1 MENKFKNIF
10 WGVILLVL
18 GVVLAL
24 KNFGVIHFSW
34 RALLQLWPVLLILWG
49 ISVLPAR
56 ASLKVLL
63 ALGVAVL
70 SIALVYYKSPQY
82 ENRPFWQWNN
92 DTEWNDENWTPEEQ
106 VLTEPWDSAVKIASF
121 KLDAGAGKFTI
132 DDTTGSMIYFHKS
145 GNLGPYTLES
155 YDDEEGRK
163 LHINMEGENISLGE
177 VKNEVRIMLNSEPV
191 WDVEINAGAAEMD
204 IDLTPFKV
212 RSFKMGS
219 GAASV
224 QLKLGASLDSTRVQ
238 IEMGAA
244 SLKIRVPKEAGC
256 QVKSESLLSSRKMEG
271 FDKIKS
277 GLYQTPGFD
286 KAGRKIIID
295 LKAAA
300 SDFKVERY

>member
-63 ALGVAVL
+63 ALGVAAL
-70 SIALVYYKSPQY
+70 SIALVYYKSPEY

-92 DTEWNDENWTPEEQ
+92 DKEWNEENWTPEEQ
-106 VLTEPWDSAVKIASF
+106 VLTEPWDSAVRNARF
-121 KLDAGAGKFTI
+121 KLDAGAGKFTLA
-132 DDTTGSMIYFHKS
+132 DTSRSMIYFHKS

-163 LHINMEGENISLGE
+163 LHINMEGDNIDLGE
-177 VKNEVRIMLNSEPV
+177 VKNEVRIKLNSEPV
-191 WDVEINAGAAEMD
+191 WDMEINAGAAEMD

-212 RSFKMGS
+212 RNFKLGS

-224 QLKLGASLDSTRVQ
+224 QLKLGASLDTTHVN

-244 SLKIRVPKEAGC
+244 SVKILVPKEAGC
-256 QVKSESLLSSRKMEG
+256 QVKSESLLSSRKMDG

-277 GLYQTPGFD
+277 GLYQTPGYD
-286 KAGRKIIID
+286 KANRKIIID
-295 LKAAA
+295 IKAAA

>member
-63 ALGVAVL
+63 ALGVAAL
-70 SIALVYYKSPQY
+70 SIALVYYKSPEY

-92 DTEWNDENWTPEEQ
+92 DKEWNDENWTPEEQ
-106 VLTEPWDSAVKIASF
+106 VLTEPWDSAVSHASF
-121 KLDAGAGKFTI
+121 KLDAGAGKFTLA
-132 DDTTGSMIYFHKS
+132 DTTRSMIYFHKS

-163 LHINMEGENISLGE
+163 LHINMEGDNINLGE
-177 VKNEVRIMLNSEPV
+177 VKNEVRIKLNSEPE
-191 WDVEINAGAAEMD
+191 WDMEINAGAAEMD
-204 IDLTPFKV
+204 MDLTPFKV
-212 RSFKMGS
+212 RNFKLGS

-224 QLKLGASLDSTRVQ
+224 QLKLGASLDTTHVN

-244 SLKIRVPKEAGC
+244 SVKILVPKEVGC
-256 QVKSESLLSSRKMEG
+256 QVKSESLLSSRKIDG

-286 KAGRKIIID
+286 KANRKIIID
-295 LKAAA
+295 IKAAA

>member
-24 KNFGVIHFSW
+24 KNFGLIHFSW

-63 ALGVAVL
+63 ALGVAAL
-70 SIALVYYKSPQY
+70 SIALVYYKSPEY

-92 DTEWNDENWTPEEQ
+92 DKEWNEENWTPEEQ
-106 VLTEPWDSAVKIASF
+106 VLTEPWDSAVRNARF
-121 KLDAGAGKFTI
+121 KLDAGAGKFTLA
-132 DDTTGSMIYFHKS
+132 DTTRSMIYFHKS

-163 LHINMEGENISLGE
+163 LHINMEGDNIDLGQ
-177 VKNEVRIMLNSEPV
+177 VKNEVRIKLNSEPV
-191 WDVEINAGAAEMD
+191 WDMEINAGAAEMD

-212 RSFKMGS
+212 KNFKLGS

-224 QLKLGASLDSTRVQ
+224 QLKLGASLDTTHVN

-244 SLKIRVPKEAGC
+244 SVKILVPKEAGC
-256 QVKSESLLSSRKMEG
+256 QVKSESLLSSRKMDG

-277 GLYQTPGFD
+277 GLYQTPGYD
-286 KAGRKIIID
+286 KANRKIIID
-295 LKAAA
+295 IKAAA